1 MTISINE
8 AGEKTV
14 INIDG
19 IIKGVTDSQ
28 KLKDAIESIQDRSK
42 HIEIKIN
49 ESFAL
54 NSTIIGYLRKKIKID
69 NLNISILVKDE
80 RLYELFDEL
89 KLVDI
94 FSVKKV

>member
-28 KLKDAIESIQDRSK
+28 KLKDAIESIQDRNK
-42 HIEIKIN
+42 HIEMKIN
-49 ESFAL
+49 ESFTL

-69 NLNISILVKDE
+69 NLNISIFVKDE